1 MAEEEDFAATVRK
14 RIEAGRQR
22 RDRDHLLAVYQRFLG
37 PGTSTDVGEER
48 EQGNE
53 DASRKTIMMASLAQ
67 ALNELHVGPS
77 NGETMEEICL
87 AFDTNRDGL
96 IDFNE
101 FVAATLRPSHAD
113 AWCKQLSLWR
123 AIADAIPPVAHCDQP
138 LRAVALLTDAQI
150 DVICTEALKS
160 IKSELRTK
168 VLELSNAMK
177 RIEETTKALAG
188 KFMQAMD
195 LEHCKSYGHDISFTT
210 PNYQITTT
218 PQTEW
223 GIVVLGEQPSM
234 EHMDH
239 GRKIVK
245 LALAD
250 HWARDDLE
258 LHENLVLVREK
269 DDPNGA
275 GEKRMREARMLITEA
290 RLQRSEVAAVILYTG
305 PMVRPQ
311 LIA

>member
-1 MAEEEDFAATVRK
+1 
-14 RIEAGRQR
+14 
-22 RDRDHLLAVYQRFLG
+22 
-37 PGTSTDVGEER
+37 
-48 EQGNE
+48 
-53 DASRKTIMMASLAQ
+53 
-67 ALNELHVGPS
+67 
-77 NGETMEEICL
+77 
-87 AFDTNRDGL
+87 
-96 IDFNE
+96 
-101 FVAATLRPSHAD
+101 
-113 AWCKQLSLWR
+113 
-123 AIADAIPPVAHCDQP
+123 
-138 LRAVALLTDAQI
+138 
-150 DVICTEALKS
+150 
-160 IKSELRTK
+160 
-168 VLELSNAMK
+168 
-177 RIEETTKALAG
+177 
-188 KFMQAMD
+188 MQAMD

-275 GEKRMREARMLITEA
+275 DEKRMREARMLITEA

-311 LIA
+311 LIV